1 LKRVL
6 RAILRE
12 ARIAFIFAYVLFWA
26 SNSTRMV
33 GMGVAGIC
41 ALLLILLQNTSFFV
55 STEWFVFD
63 HWTKL
68 AAPWRPLDPS
78 LALVVID
85 EGSMTDF
92 SKEKGW
98 EWPWPRESHADMIA
112 YLKRAGAR
120 EIWIDIF
127 FDTPRDAYQDDEVRA
142 TAAAAGNVHFAARSG
157 RVPLFT
163 PTFPVDLGSQNEV
176 LRYDLSGEHL
186 LAWPLPFNELKNDKL
201 TVTPVFSL
209 VIEGEKIL
217 KALAADDR
225 TDPVKI
231 QAVLAQ
237 GPMPPGAGRFRD
249 KIVYIG
255 GSAAGTYDLKP
266 TPSGLHEPAVMIHLV
281 NRSNELTRGFFREI
295 GFWTRS
301 LVCAGCCF
309 LIAFV
314 VTELPSFRRQLAAT
328 VLVLAVVIL
337 VSFKLFVARIW
348 VHPALDGFAI
358 ALTFTSAVSVNY
370 LREGRKRQRTEDLFG
385 KFLSRK
391 MVDRLISKSDEIV
404 LGGEKAEL
412 TVFFSD
418 LSGFTSLSETMPSDR
433 LVGLLN
439 AYLGNM
445 SELICEQEG
454 TLDKY
459 IGDAIMAFWGAPD
472 HSPDH
477 AWQAC
482 YAALACRKRLG
493 ELAPVWEAEYG
504 SKLSARIG
512 INTDEMTVGLIG
524 SRRLHNYTVIGDAV
538 NLASRLEGANK
549 AYGTSIMI
557 SQRTLD
563 LARGKIEVRPID
575 FLRVKGKTQP
585 VRVYELLAR
594 AGELADTDKE
604 AQAAFTSAFEAYQRQ
619 DWTQAEESL
628 RQVLALQSRDPL
640 AAVYLKRIAAFKSQ
654 PPGPDWDGVFTL
666 DEK

>member
-1 LKRVL
+1 MLPW
-6 RAILRE
+6 
-12 ARIAFIFAYVLFWA
+12 ARI
-26 SNSTRMV
+26 SSHSSTRTFSIV
-33 GMGVAGIC
+33 VAGIC
-41 ALLLILLQNTSFFV
+41 ALLLILLQNTPFV
-55 STEWFVFD
+55 ASTEWFVFD

-68 AAPWRPLDPS
+68 TAKRHPLDPS

-85 EGSMTDF
+85 ESSIVDF
-92 SKEKGW
+92 SKDRGW
-98 EWPWPRESHADMIA
+98 EWPWPRESHAAMIA
-112 YLKRAGAR
+112 YLKHAGAR

-142 TAAAAGNVHFAARSG
+142 VAAAAGNVHFAERAGFKS
-157 RVPLFT
+157 LFT
-163 PTFPVDLGSQNEV
+163 PTFPVDIGNENEV
-176 LRYDLSGEHL
+176 LRYDLSGKHL
-186 LAWPLPFNELKNDKL
+186 LAWPPPFRELINKSP
-201 TVTPVFSL
+201 VITPAFSL
-209 VIEGEKIL
+209 VVEGEKIL
-217 KALAADDR
+217 GALSADDR

-231 QAVLAQ
+231 RPLLVE
-237 GPMPPGAGRFRD
+237 GPLPPGGERFRD

-255 GSAAGTYDLKP
+255 ASAKGAYDLKP
-266 TPSGLHEPAVMIHLV
+266 TPNGIDEPAVMIHLV
-281 NRSNELTRGFFREI
+281 NRSNELTNGFFREI

-301 LVCAGCCF
+301 LICAACCF

-328 VLVLAVVIL
+328 VLVFCIVALL
-337 VSFKLFVARIW
+337 SYKLFILGIW
-348 VHPALDGFAI
+348 VRPALDGLAI

-391 MVDRLISKSDEIV
+391 MVDRLIGKSDEIV

-433 LVGLLN
+433 LVSLLN
-439 AYLGNM
+439 AYLGDM

-482 YAALACRKRLG
+482 YAALACQKRLK
-493 ELAPVWEAEYG
+493 ELVPVWEAEYG
-504 SKLSARIG
+504 SKLTARIG
-512 INTDEMTVGLIG
+512 INTDEMTVGLVG

-563 LARGKIEVRPID
+563 LSQGKIEVRPID
-575 FLRVKGKTQP
+575 FLRVKGKSQP

-594 AGELADTDKE
+594 IGELTDTEKKT
-604 AQAAFTSAFEAYQRQ
+604 QAAFTSAFEAYQKQ
-619 DWTQAEESL
+619 DWMQAEELL
-628 RQVLALQSRDPL
+628 RQVLAAQSHDPL
-640 AAVYLKRIAAFKSQ
+640 AAVYLKRVALFKNQ
-654 PPGPDWDGVFTL
+654 PPGPDWDGIFTL